1 MKTNIGVLRNWKG
14 TVMKKLVVAL
24 ALLATPAMAQEYR
37 VGGADWNGP
46 PPAYQPPAP
55 QQVYAPPSPP
65 QAWPA
70 VSQAPAPVRE
80 VTFTP
85 RKVWDSYVPTTYRFI
100 HRTLLVGSDGT
111 YRVVA
116 MDHDAAGNSNGGSTC
131 SFNAAGSDCVGN
143 NGEHYQLKP
152 QSIRWFMSIA
162 NGAEPY

>member
-1 MKTNIGVLRNWKG
+1 MNRVTIAAAI
-14 TVMKKLVVAL
+14 ML
-24 ALLATPAMAQEYR
+24 AVTPALAQEYR
-37 VGGADWNGP
+37 VGGADWVGP
-46 PPAYQPPAP
+46 PPAYQPPPPPLPYQPPPYQQPVAP
-55 QQVYAPPSPP
+55 PP
-65 QAWPA
+65 QAYRWPA
-70 VSQAPAPVRE
+70 VSQAPTPVRE

-131 SFNAAGSDCVGN
+131 SFNAVMSDCVGN

-152 QSIRWFMSIA
+152 QSIRWFISIA
-162 NGAEPY
+162 NGAEPN